1 MNLTVAPL
9 AFPSPASLPAE
20 LAERKGKGH
29 PDTVCDALVENL
41 SRELSRVYLERFGAI
56 LHHNVDKG
64 LLFGGTAR
72 PAFGGGEQLAP
83 IEIYLT
89 GRATA
94 RYGGVT
100 VPLEEIAIEGSRR
113 WVRENLRYLDP
124 ERGVRIIPR
133 IRPTSP
139 DLAAVF
145 LRQHRAGAPLANDT
159 SFGVGFAPLD
169 ELESAVLAVERGL
182 NAPETA
188 AAHPYI
194 GEDVK
199 VMGMRQ
205 GAALR
210 LTVACALVGRHVADL
225 ADYGVKKQRI
235 RELAMQAAGRAAGS
249 STIEIEVNTADGDS
263 EDSVYITVTGLSAES
278 GDDGQVGRGNRVN
291 GLITPYRPM
300 SLEAAAGKN
309 PISHV
314 GKLYNLAAA
323 RIARAVVAEIPS
335 IEEAYCTLL
344 SQIGR
349 PITDPQLAEVA
360 VRVADSSELDAVRP
374 EVEQIVRDHLAGIVT
389 LWKELVETSLPL
401 W

>member
-1 MNLTVAPL
+1 MNLTVTPL
-9 AFPSPASLPAE
+9 AFPSPASLPVE
-20 LAERKGKGH
+20 LVERKGKGH
-29 PDTVCDALVENL
+29 PDTICDALVENL
-41 SRELSRVYLERFGAI
+41 SRELSRFYLDRFGAI

-64 LLFGGTAR
+64 LLFGGAAR
-72 PAFGGGEQLAP
+72 PAFRGGEVTAP

-94 RYGGVT
+94 SYSGVA

-113 WVRENLRYLDP
+113 WIREHLRYLDP

-139 DLAAVF
+139 DLAAMF
-145 LRQHRAGAPLANDT
+145 LRQHQAGAPLANDT

-169 ELESAVLAVERGL
+169 ELERVVLAVERSL
-182 NAPETA
+182 DAPETA

-194 GEDVK
+194 GEDIK
-199 VMGMRQ
+199 VMGLRQ

-210 LTVACALVGRHVADL
+210 LTVACAVVGRHVADL
-225 ADYGVKKQRI
+225 ADYGAKKERI
-235 RELAMQAAGRAAGS
+235 RELAMRAAHGAAGS
-249 STIEIEVNTADGDS
+249 SSIEIEVNTADGES

-300 SLEAAAGKN
+300 SLEAVAGKN

-314 GKLYNLAAA
+314 GKLYNLAAT

-360 VRVADSSELDAVRP
+360 VRVAVPSELDAVRRD
-374 EVEQIVRDHLAGIVT
+374 VEQIVRDHLAGIVT